1 MITGRTVLIATEM
14 LAASVWV
21 GSLVC
26 LALVSNVARRVLDG
40 PSRVALFR
48 GIGRLY
54 GRVGTGAL
62 LITIAAGVA
71 IAGRPSNWE
80 TTVSLAI
87 ILSAVL
93 VALTLIGMAQARR
106 MTVHRNAHLT
116 RRDVSIA
123 SRIDRGAAVAGALRG
138 SLVLVTLV
146 ILVLGAHVVGAYLS
160 CPTEKLPAKGH
171 HVMERPPIDYA
182 HIVPEALR
190 EMIGLEQ
197 VSAPAGL
204 NHYYSNWSRCGPRR
218 SMAVHDA
225 SRCTRR
231 TPAGR

>member
-62 LITIAAGVA
+62 LVAIAAGVA

-106 MTVHRNAHLT
+106 MTVQRQRALDVP
-116 RRDVSIA
+116 RDVSIA

-146 ILVLGAHVVGAYLS
+146 ILVLGADVMGA
-160 CPTEKLPAKGH
+160 
-171 HVMERPPIDYA
+171 
-182 HIVPEALR
+182 
-190 EMIGLEQ
+190 
-197 VSAPAGL
+197 
-204 NHYYSNWSRCGPRR
+204 
-218 SMAVHDA
+218 
-225 SRCTRR
+225 
-231 TPAGR
+231 